1 MKVSEYFEEWLADQ
15 RVDFQKSTYE
25 SCTVYFRKHIIPW
38 FEEHQNTLERLTPR
52 DIKDYI
58 NYKQTGGR
66 LDGKEGGLSKASV
79 SKHLHLIKQA
89 LNDAVIMDYIP
100 KSPAQYIKLKRSKN
114 TVTRGAVML
123 TTEQAQKVI
132 NAFKGHYLYELVVVA
147 FYYGLRRSEVLGLRW
162 SAIDF
167 DNNTLTINHTVVKSL
182 TIEAKDSTKTEGS
195 NATYDLLPNVKEI
208 LLRLRERKPPTSDY
222 IFSHDNG
229 TVLRPDSVTKAFSRV
244 LKNNK
249 LEHMRFHDIRHSTAS
264 LLFDMGMS
272 LEDVKQWLRHSDIET
287 TSNIYLH
294 YTRTR
299 KKITAAQVND
309 LFAV

>member
-1 MKVSEYFEEWLADQ
+1 M
-15 RVDFQKSTYE
+15 
-25 SCTVYFRKHIIPW
+25 
-38 FEEHQNTLERLTPR
+38 
-52 DIKDYI
+52 
-58 NYKQTGGR
+58 
-66 LDGKEGGLSKASV
+66 

-89 LNDAVIMDYIP
+89 LNDTVIMDYIP

-162 SAIDF
+162 SAVDF
-167 DNNTLTINHTVVKSL
+167 ENNTLSINHTVVKSL

-195 NATYDLLPNVKEI
+195 NATYDLLPNVKEV

-222 IFSHDNG
+222 IFSHDDG

-244 LKNNK
+244 LKNNTT
-249 LEHMRFHDIRHSTAS
+249 LSICVFTIYGTAQQAFC
-264 LLFDMGMS
+264 LIWECRLKMS
-272 LEDVKQWLRHSDIET
+272 NSGFVTPILKRLQTFICT
-287 TSNIYLH
+287 TPAPAK
-294 YTRTR
+294 R
-299 KKITAAQVND
+299 
-309 LFAV
+309 

>member
-1 MKVSEYFEEWLADQ
+1 MGE
-15 RVDFQKSTYE
+15 TYKG
-25 SCTVYFRKHIIPW
+25 FK
-38 FEEHQNTLERLTPR
+38 
-52 DIKDYI
+52 
-58 NYKQTGGR
+58 
-66 LDGKEGGLSKASV
+66 
-79 SKHLHLIKQA
+79 
-89 LNDAVIMDYIP
+89 
-100 KSPAQYIKLKRSKN
+100 
-114 TVTRGAVML
+114 
-123 TTEQAQKVI
+123 TTNWYTVI
-132 NAFKGHYLYELVVVA
+132 NGLGEGFFTSIGKRFACSHFWPVVSLTIVGFA
-147 FYYGLRRSEVLGLRW
+147 HTHPIKHKNIPSGPDIWMKRLGWVVGLGIFPIAV
-162 SAIDF
+162 F
-167 DNNTLTINHTVVKSL
+167 TNNTLSINHTVVKSL

-195 NATYDLLPNVKEI
+195 NATYDLLPNVKEV

-222 IFSHDNG
+222 IFSHDDG

-244 LKNNK
+244 LKNNN

-299 KKITAAQVND
+299 KKITAVQVND